1 MAATS
6 HSLKRELEELVL
18 EQIHALKQQATM
30 NDRDP
35 RVSPAA
41 LPDHGDFL
49 ASGSRF
55 ANVRAFET
63 RPVRVDMLIAAG

>member
-30 NDRDP
+30 NDRGILEYHLRHYRIMVIYWHLD
-35 RVSPAA
+35 RVSRMDEP
-41 LPDHGDFL
+41 
-49 ASGSRF
+49 SRQRRF
-55 ANVRAFET
+55 V
-63 RPVRVDMLIAAG
+63 